1 MRPTCSAFSA
11 PALTLPKLEKLML
24 FFTPLPPPPIPPYRE
39 EDDDVPTPAPYFSSS
54 APLDSFGDCGRLY
67 DECEREEC
75 EDGASALGLEG
86 RGSRGSTAEVANKV
100 CA

>member
-24 FFTPLPPPPIPPYRE
+24 FFTPPPPPPLPIPPYPYRE
-39 EDDDVPTPAPYFSSS
+39 EDDNAAGGMPLPTPAPYFSSS

-75 EDGASALGLEG
+75 EDGASALGL
-86 RGSRGSTAEVANKV
+86 
-100 CA
+100 